1 MFHKGLSICELRKN
15 DYHAFWRPLRNTSVG
30 GGGGAELATAGD
42 ARVARL
48 LKLHLSL
55 LVPLPVVCGS
65 PRPCCF
71 VSSSERFVSKINVL
85 KFPCRVAQCIPAQ
98 LVLKFPQHIF
108 KNIRRLVT

>member
-1 MFHKGLSICELRKN
+1 
-15 DYHAFWRPLRNTSVG
+15 V
-30 GGGGAELATAGD
+30 LATAGD

-71 VSSSERFVSKINVL
+71 VSISERFVSKINVL
-85 KFPCRVAQCIPAQ
+85 KFPYRVAQCVHAEIF
-98 LVLKFPQHIF
+98 LKFHQYIF
-108 KNIRRLVT
+108 KNISSVVN